1 MFRCLALVVIPALA
15 FSCCPPKQWEG
26 RQYVAIG
33 STAMDGSSHY
43 TEVSYKRELINTTQ
57 VYVSPAHFQKIFL
70 FPIDL

>member
-33 STAMDGSSHY
+33 STAKDGSSHY
-43 TEVSYKRELINTTQ
+43 TEVSYKRE
-57 VYVSPAHFQKIFL
+57 S
-70 FPIDL
+70 